1 MSAAMSQGLPCNVD
15 AEKFVLGSI
24 MLDDVLF
31 PDVRSAL
38 EINDFSLEKHRRI
51 YRRMLGLDDRGEKI
65 DRITVHN
72 ELMKFGEVESCDG
85 LSYLVSL
92 DDGLPQIPKIDSYVR
107 ILREKAARR
116 TIMFACENLRN
127 RAQLAS
133 EDLVDITAAGQEL
146 FATVNAHQGTAYQSV
161 EDLPTIAACG
171 TNDIEYLRYPE
182 LPRGAI
188 VAATGDAGSGKS
200 TLVTAWLRDAWHTK
214 GVPSLVLDRENPVSV
229 IADRLRRLGMQDG
242 PGVRFWGGWLAEE
255 APLPD
260 SRVILDWV
268 RRCEPRP
275 IVAVDSFSAF
285 GPLDQNDAGETRAFM
300 NRCRR
305 VADLGA
311 TVVVIHHS
319 GKADSAKDYRGSS
332 DFVAA
337 IDQGYHLSSFG
348 CDGKLDR
355 LVLRP
360 FKSRI
365 GAAAEITYSY
375 ADGQFLRD
383 DAAEARQTVSE
394 QLTALLRLNPGVTAR
409 KFDDLVNDRGLGRNR
424 SRTFLGDGILSG
436 TVRFEQG
443 PKNAKRYFLAGMEAQ
458 GDL

>member
-1 MSAAMSQGLPCNVD
+1 MIEGLPTNVD
-15 AEKFVLGSI
+15 AERFVLGSI

-31 PDVRSAL
+31 PDVRGAL

-51 YRRMLGLDDRGEKI
+51 YRRMMGLDDRGEKI

-116 TIMFACENLRN
+116 TIIFACDNLKN
-127 RAQLAS
+127 RAQLCS
-133 EDLVDITAAGQEL
+133 EDLADITAAGQEL
-146 FATVNAHQGTAYQSV
+146 FAGVNTQRGTSYRSV
-161 EDLPTIAACG
+161 GDIPTIAECG
-171 TNDIEYLRYPE
+171 AGDIEYLRDPE
-182 LPRGAI
+182 LPRGAV
-188 VAATGDAGSGKS
+188 VAVTGDAGCGKS
-200 TLVTAWLRDAWHTK
+200 TLVTAWARDAWRNK
-214 GVPSLVLDRENPVSV
+214 GVPALVLDRENPISV
-229 IADRLRRLGMQDG
+229 IADRLDRLGMEDG
-242 PGVRFWGGWLAEE
+242 PGVRLWGGWLPEE

-268 RRCEPRP
+268 RTCEPRP
-275 IVAVDSFSAF
+275 LVIVDSFSAF
-285 GPLDQNDAGETRAFM
+285 HGGDQNDAGETRAFM

-311 TVVVIHHS
+311 CVIVIHHD
-319 GKADSAKDYRGSS
+319 GKAEASKDYRGSS
-332 DFVAA
+332 DFKAAVDQAYHVA
-337 IDQGYHLSSFG
+337 SFG
-348 CDGKLDR
+348 CDGRLDK

-360 FKSRI
+360 YTSRI

-394 QLTALLRLNPGVTAR
+394 QLMALLRLNPGVTAR

-436 TVRFEQG
+436 AVRFEPG